1 VSTVKLTI
9 PSTFKVAVGNHG
21 NCPVRGIEIRLTEGG
36 SKTQVTKVKSLLPS
50 ESVERSF
57 PATGNPGEVKVDVSV
72 PTVGGETNADNNHY
86 TYHVVFQS
94 A

>member
-1 VSTVKLTI
+1 M
-9 PSTFKVAVGNHG
+9 
-21 NCPVRGIEIRLTEGG
+21 RGISIHLTEGN
-36 SKTQVTKVKSLLPS
+36 SKTQQIAVKSLQPS
-50 ESVERSF
+50 ETVEKSF

-72 PTVGGETNADNNHY
+72 PTVAGESNADNNHY